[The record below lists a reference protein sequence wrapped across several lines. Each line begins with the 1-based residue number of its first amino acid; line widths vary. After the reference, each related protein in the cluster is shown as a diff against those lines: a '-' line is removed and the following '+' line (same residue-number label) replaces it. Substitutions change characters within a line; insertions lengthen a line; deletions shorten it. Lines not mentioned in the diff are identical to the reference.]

1 MENRVLVIG
10 DELFGPKGEAANR
23 FVEAV
28 LCREPSR
35 PIQFSL
41 NVPIAVSLS
50 QLKARLSSDVIGK
63 NAGRISVGL
72 GLRELNQGGADGASV
87 ANILLLLVNELVNKT
102 QSRLFLLTIPSEMFP
117 IAVNEVEF
125 LNTSIREI
133 IKMNENRI
141 VLLDFAKYADE
152 FKEKQ
157 MARGKFGRSLFME
170 NGEATSLCCMLLAL
184 YLQEKLV
191 EDLKEI

>member
-28 LCREPSR
+28 LCRESSR

-41 NVPIAVSLS
+41 NVPVAVSLS

-63 NAGRISVGL
+63 NAGRIIVGL

-87 ANILLLLVNELVNKT
+87 ANLLLLLVNELVNKT

-133 IKMNENRI
+133 VKMNENRI
-141 VLLDFAKYADE
+141 VLLDFAKESED

-157 MARGKFGRSLFME
+157 MERGKFGRSLFME
-170 NGEATSLCCMLLAL
+170 NGEPTSLCCMLLAL
-184 YLQEKLV
+184 YLQDKLV
-191 EDLKEI
+191 EDLKEM

>member
-1 MENRVLVIG
+1 VENRVLVIG

-63 NAGRISVGL
+63 NAGRIIVGL

-141 VLLDFAKYADE
+141 VLLDFAKYAEE

>member
-1 MENRVLVIG
+1 VENRVLVIG
-10 DELFGPKGEAANR
+10 DEMFGPKGEAANR

-41 NVPIAVSLS
+41 NVPVAVSLS
-50 QLKARLSSDVIGK
+50 QIKARLSSDVIGK
-63 NAGRISVGL
+63 NAGRIIVGL

-87 ANILLLLVNELVNKT
+87 ANLLLLLVNELVNKT

-125 LNTSIREI
+125 LNASIREI

-141 VLLDFAKYADE
+141 VLLDFAKYAEE

-170 NGEATSLCCMLLAL
+170 NGEATSLCSMLLAL

-191 EDLKEI
+191 EDLKEM

>member
-35 PIQFSL
+35 PIQFSV

-50 QLKARLSSDVIGK
+50 QIKARLSSDVIGK
-63 NAGRISVGL
+63 NAGRIIVGL

-87 ANILLLLVNELVNKT
+87 ANLLLLLVNELVNKT
-102 QSRLFLLTIPSEMFP
+102 QSRLFMLTIPSEMFP
-117 IAVNEVEF
+117 IAVSEVEY

-133 IKMNENRI
+133 CAEYENRAF
-141 VLLDFAKYADE
+141 LLDFAGFAE
-152 FKEKQ
+152 SFKEKQ
-157 MARGKFGRSLFME
+157 MVRGKFGRSLFME
-170 NGEATSLCCMLLAL
+170 NGEPTSLCCMLLAL

>member
-1 MENRVLVIG
+1 M
-10 DELFGPKGEAANR
+10 FGPKGEAANR
-23 FVEAV
+23 FVDAV

-41 NVPIAVSLS
+41 NVPVAVSLS

-63 NAGRISVGL
+63 NAGRIIVGL

-87 ANILLLLVNELVNKT
+87 ANLLLLLVNELVNKT

-133 IKMNENRI
+133 VKMNENRI
-141 VLLDFAKYADE
+141 VLLDFAKESED

-157 MARGKFGRSLFME
+157 MERGKFGRSLFME
-170 NGEATSLCCMLLAL
+170 NGEPTSLCCMLLAL
-184 YLQEKLV
+184 YLQDKLV
-191 EDLKEI
+191 EDLKEM

>member
-63 NAGRISVGL
+63 NAGRIIVGL

-141 VLLDFAKYADE
+141 VLLDFAKYAEE

-184 YLQEKLV
+184 YLQKKLV
-191 EDLKEI
+191 EDLKEM

>member
-63 NAGRISVGL
+63 NAGRIIVGL

-125 LNTSIREI
+125 LNASIREI

-141 VLLDFAKYADE
+141 VLLDFAKYAEE

>member
-63 NAGRISVGL
+63 NAGRIIVGL

-125 LNTSIREI
+125 LNSSIREI

-141 VLLDFAKYADE
+141 VLLDFAKYAEE

>member
-1 MENRVLVIG
+1 VENRVLVIG

-63 NAGRISVGL
+63 NAGRIIVGL

-125 LNTSIREI
+125 LNASIREI

-141 VLLDFAKYADE
+141 VLLDFAKYAEE

>member
-63 NAGRISVGL
+63 NAGRIIVGL

-87 ANILLLLVNELVNKT
+87 ANILLLLVNELVNRT

-117 IAVNEVEF
+117 IAVNEIEF

-141 VLLDFAKYADE
+141 VLLDFAKYAEE

>member
-1 MENRVLVIG
+1 M
-10 DELFGPKGEAANR
+10 FGPKGEAANR

-41 NVPIAVSLS
+41 NVPVAVSLS
-50 QLKARLSSDVIGK
+50 QIKARLSSDVIGK
-63 NAGRISVGL
+63 NAGRIIMGL

-87 ANILLLLVNELVNKT
+87 ANHLLLLVNELVNKT

-141 VLLDFAKYADE
+141 VLLDFAKFAEE

-191 EDLKEI
+191 EDLKEM

>member
-63 NAGRISVGL
+63 NAGRIIVGL
-72 GLRELNQGGADGASV
+72 GLRELNQDGADGASV

-141 VLLDFAKYADE
+141 VLLDFAKYAEE

>member
-63 NAGRISVGL
+63 NAGRIIVGL

-191 EDLKEI
+191 EDLKEM

>member
-41 NVPIAVSLS
+41 NVPVAVSLS
-50 QLKARLSSDVIGK
+50 QIKARLSSDVIGK
-63 NAGRISVGL
+63 NAGRIIVGL

-87 ANILLLLVNELVNKT
+87 ANLLLLLVNELVNKT
-102 QSRLFLLTIPSEMFP
+102 QSRLFMLTIPSEMFP
-117 IAVNEVEF
+117 IAVHEVEF

-133 IKMNENRI
+133 CKMNENCI
-141 VLLDFAKYADE
+141 ELFDFAKYAED

-170 NGEATSLCCMLLAL
+170 NGEPTSLCCMLLAL

>member
-28 LCREPSR
+28 LCWEPSR

-63 NAGRISVGL
+63 NAGRIIVGL

-141 VLLDFAKYADE
+141 VLLDFAKYAEE

-191 EDLKEI
+191 EDLKEM

>member
-1 MENRVLVIG
+1 MENRILVIG

-41 NVPIAVSLS
+41 NVPVAVSLS

-63 NAGRISVGL
+63 NAGRIIVGL

-87 ANILLLLVNELVNKT
+87 ANLLLLLVNELVNKT

-133 IKMNENRI
+133 VKMNENRI
-141 VLLDFAKYADE
+141 VLLDFAKESED

-157 MARGKFGRSLFME
+157 MERGKFGRSLFME
-170 NGEATSLCCMLLAL
+170 NGEPTSLCCMLLAL
-184 YLQEKLV
+184 YLQDKLV
-191 EDLKEI
+191 EDLKEM

>member
-50 QLKARLSSDVIGK
+50 QLKARLSSDVTGK
-63 NAGRISVGL
+63 KAGRIIVGL

-141 VLLDFAKYADE
+141 VLLDFAKYAEE

>member
-63 NAGRISVGL
+63 NAGRIIVGL

>member
-63 NAGRISVGL
+63 NAGRIIVGL

-141 VLLDFAKYADE
+141 VLLDFAKYAEE

>member
-63 NAGRISVGL
+63 NAGRIIVGL

-87 ANILLLLVNELVNKT
+87 ANLLLLLVNELVNKT
-102 QSRLFLLTIPSEMFP
+102 QSRLFLLTIPTEMFP
-117 IAVNEVEF
+117 IAVNEIGF

-133 IKMNENRI
+133 CKMNENRI

>member
-63 NAGRISVGL
+63 NAGRIIVGL

-87 ANILLLLVNELVNKT
+87 ANLLLLLVNELVNKT
-102 QSRLFLLTIPSEMFP
+102 QSRLFLLTIPSE
-117 IAVNEVEF
+117 
-125 LNTSIREI
+125 S
-133 IKMNENRI
+133 
-141 VLLDFAKYADE
+141 
-152 FKEKQ
+152 EKSS
-157 MARGKFGRSLFME
+157 K
-170 NGEATSLCCMLLAL
+170 
-184 YLQEKLV
+184 
-191 EDLKEI
+191 

>member
-63 NAGRISVGL
+63 NAGRIIVGL

-102 QSRLFLLTIPSEMFP
+102 QSRLFMLTIPSEMFP
-117 IAVNEVEF
+117 IAVHEVEF

-133 IKMNENRI
+133 CKMNENRI
-141 VLLDFAKYADE
+141 ELFDFAKYAED

-157 MARGKFGRSLFME
+157 MVRGKFGRSLFME
-170 NGEATSLCCMLLAL
+170 NGEPTSLCCMLLAL